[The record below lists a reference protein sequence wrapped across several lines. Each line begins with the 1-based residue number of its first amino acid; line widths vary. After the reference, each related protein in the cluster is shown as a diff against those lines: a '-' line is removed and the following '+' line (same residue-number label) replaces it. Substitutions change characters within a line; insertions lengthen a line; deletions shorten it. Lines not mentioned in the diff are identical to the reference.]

1 MRCIPVRAI
10 VPPMHDNVRQQ
21 AMEQISFR
29 LPGSLLRRIERQAR
43 AERRKVPEMLRILLE
58 DALAM
63 LSSEDARA
71 VESRDVE
78 AS

>member
-1 MRCIPVRAI
+1 
-10 VPPMHDNVRQQ
+10 MHDNVRQQ